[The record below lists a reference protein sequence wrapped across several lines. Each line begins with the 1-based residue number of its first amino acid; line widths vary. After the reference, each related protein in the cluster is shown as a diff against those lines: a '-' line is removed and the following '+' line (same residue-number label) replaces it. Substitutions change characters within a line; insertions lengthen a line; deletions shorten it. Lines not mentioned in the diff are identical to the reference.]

1 MSGRV
6 RAYGIVIWD
15 RSGEQAPAEV
25 ATIRE
30 VARHAWLDLRA
41 VSVVGSANL
50 SVLLASFATSGI
62 DVVIVPI
69 VLRPTGWLDAVRRDC
84 DVWTLSPPGYWP
96 RIHASEVAGEFIAS
110 SGLC

>member
-1 MSGRV
+1 MSR
-6 RAYGIVIWD
+6 D
-15 RSGEQAPAEV
+15 RSGEHASAEV

-30 VARHAWLDLRA
+30 AARYARLDLRA
-41 VSVVGSANL
+41 VSVVRSANL

-62 DVVIVPI
+62 NVVIVPS
-69 VLRPTGWLDAVRRDC
+69 VLHLTGWLDAVRRDC

-96 RIHASEVAGEFIAS
+96 RIHASGLPGEFIAS